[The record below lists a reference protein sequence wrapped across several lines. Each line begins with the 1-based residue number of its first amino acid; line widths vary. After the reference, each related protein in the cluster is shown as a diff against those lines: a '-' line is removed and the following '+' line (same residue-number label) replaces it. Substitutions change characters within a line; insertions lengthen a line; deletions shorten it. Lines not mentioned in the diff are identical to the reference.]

1 MTPDPLPTSP
11 TPNNDVDLVVDG
23 FEAAWAQI
31 DEAVAAR
38 RVLSECWAALCD
50 LDRIRS
56 EIDVDDEGYGRLNV
70 VVDWPEAI
78 LQRANYAA
86 ERFARHV
93 KRALDEALLAAAT
106 KVSGAVQTPDPDGHV
121 LPLCESK
128 DELEALLQDGRL
140 QGLRPDQ
147 VRIVEQLQPYEAP
160 SEEGGAGLITT
171 LMTHLAQMLVE
182 PRALASD
189 RVAIWAHSASPEVV
203 VDRPAVSLPCE
214 STGDGILERTRT
226 VASFFCDAATSRDV
240 RGNPDIAFDLIFN
253 DTPYPFEPDDNL
265 MTRSAGLIAVAR
277 EFIRT
282 MQRSSVADTVGTR
295 PPAAAMVRALEGSAW
310 EELDPQATPEQAEIA
325 AALATSDFD
334 LAQYTDA
341 SGNVSMLLRT
351 GASTYMRPIPPATA
365 LDPRVKQGTAAEQAA
380 LAAASRWGLPDFVMR
395 PRLLRKGAAT
405 REVGDGTIISGRR
418 GLSIQVKSRGAA
430 PDDPEREAR
439 WLNKNA
445 AAGARQ
451 ARGTIRSLR
460 AGPLKLVN
468 GRGRTVDCHGAKI
481 SWAGVVIVDH
491 PSPPEIVA
499 TVTAAHEVPVVVLL
513 RRDWDFLFDQLRS
526 VSAVADYIHRISSLE
541 PKEVGR
547 EFVRYYELARAD
559 DEVAA
564 KPSQWITALGAS
576 PVSRPILP
584 KTPPSSGDSVGHTMF
599 RIILEEIAAVEID
612 RDESERLR
620 ILALI
625 DRFNVSDRADLG
637 RLLLTRLD
645 EVMTAP
651 TGQTMWR
658 FRRVIQDDGGL
669 QLAFGACSQLTP
681 VHREAFS
688 QWAMLRHNDFM
699 EKVVAPLGVTP
710 TTVAVLLTPRYDRF
724 RPWDTT
730 MVAMEGDLGLEP
742 DELAAMRVLW
752 DRGSDE

>member
-1 MTPDPLPTSP
+1 
-11 TPNNDVDLVVDG
+11 VVVDG
-23 FEAAWAQI
+23 FEAAWGHC
-31 DEAVAAR
+31 DESVSAR
-38 RVLSECWAALCD
+38 RDLSDCWSALCD
-50 LDRIRS
+50 LDCFHS
-56 EIDVDDEGYGRLNV
+56 EIVLEDDGSGRLDV
-70 VVDWPEAI
+70 LVDWPDATLE
-78 LQRANYAA
+78 RANEAA
-86 ERFARHV
+86 LRFASHV
-93 KRALDEALLAAAT
+93 KRALDEALLAAAA
-106 KVSGAVQTPDPDGHV
+106 KVSGAVQIPDPAGHV
-121 LPLCESK
+121 MPLCKSNE
-128 DELEALLQDGRL
+128 ELEAHLQGGGL

-147 VRIVEQLQPYEAP
+147 IRVVRQLQPYEAA
-160 SEEGGAGLITT
+160 SEDADPRLITT
-171 LMTHLAQMLVE
+171 PMAHLAQMLVE
-182 PRALASD
+182 PRAAGRP
-189 RVAIWAHSASPEVV
+189 RVAVWAHSASPEVV
-203 VDRPAVSLPCE
+203 VNHPGVLRRCDT
-214 STGDGILERTRT
+214 TGDGVLEQTRT
-226 VASFFCDAATSRDV
+226 VASFTCDAATSRDV
-240 RGNPDIAFDLIFN
+240 FGNPNIAFDLIFN
-253 DTPYPFEPDDNL
+253 DAPYPSDPDDNL
-265 MTRSAGLIAVAR
+265 MARSTGLIALAR

-282 MQRSSVADTVGTR
+282 MQRSVVAQESAVGPR
-295 PPAAAMVRALEGSAW
+295 QSAAAMVRALEGSAW
-310 EELDPQATPEQAEIA
+310 QELDPQATPEQAEIA

-341 SGNVSMLLRT
+341 SGNVSMLLRS

-380 LAAASRWGLPDFVMR
+380 LAAASRWGLPDFLMR

-418 GLSIQVKSRGAA
+418 GLSIQVKSREAT

-439 WLNKNA
+439 WLNKNV

-460 AGPLKLVN
+460 AGPLELVN
-468 GRGRTVDCHGAKI
+468 GRGRTVHCDGAKI

-499 TVTAAHEVPVVVLL
+499 TVTAAHEVPVVALL

-564 KPSQWITALGAS
+564 KPSQWITDLGAS

-612 RDESERLR
+612 RDEAERLR
-620 ILALI
+620 MLALI

-658 FRRVIQDDGGL
+658 FRRVVQDDGGL
-669 QLAFGACSQLTP
+669 QLAFGVCSQLTP

-699 EKVVAPLGVTP
+699 EKVVVPAGVTQ

-730 MVAMEGDLGLEP
+730 VVAMDGELGLEAE
-742 DELAAMRVLW
+742 ELAAMGALW
-752 DRGSDE
+752 NRGSDAQDGGST